1 MNSMALPQPATRTRH
16 VRMSDAAWDGFDSP
30 RRNRRSAARVSPG
43 AHSKAT
49 LRHAHLTFAET
60 PEMYLR
66 EEMA

>member
-1 MNSMALPQPATRTRH
+1 MNSMALPQPATRSRR

-30 RRNRRSAARVSPG
+30 RRNRRSAGRVSAG

-49 LRHAHLTFAET
+49 PRHAHLTFADT
-60 PEMYLR
+60 PDLFLR